1 MRVQLA
7 RRFILA
13 SALVSFLSFLA
24 GCATRQAMF
33 AVLPNPDGGSGAIT
47 VDDGQKSMLLDK
59 PYAASQI
66 MKGSAE
72 PMAMDETQ
80 VQQIFGA
87 ALAARP
93 IAPNHFRLYFE
104 NDSDTMTS
112 DSEQQYR
119 SVFDD
124 IKKRPV
130 YEVEVVGHT
139 DTTGELKHNQE
150 LSLTRAGAIREKLIH
165 DGLDPKSISIAG
177 RGPLDLRV
185 KTGPNVPEPLNRRV
199 EITVR

>member
-1 MRVQLA
+1 MHRI
-7 RRFILA
+7 ILA
-13 SALVSFLSFLA
+13 LTLLLTLSA
-24 GCATRQAMF
+24 CASRQALF
-33 AVLPNPDGGSGAIT
+33 TVLPNPDGSAGAVT
-47 VDDGQKSMLLDK
+47 VDDGQKSVVLDK
-59 PYAASQI
+59 PYAASEI
-66 MKGSAE
+66 VKGSAQ
-72 PMAMDETQ
+72 PVAMDDAQ
-80 VQQIFGA
+80 VQQIFGS

-93 IAPNHFRLYFE
+93 ILPSHFRLYFN
-104 NDSDTMTS
+104 NDTDVMTP
-112 DSEQQYR
+112 DSERLYK

-124 IKKRPV
+124 IKQRPV

-150 LSLTRAGAIREKLIH
+150 LSLTRAGSIREKLIH

-185 KTGPNVPEPLNRRV
+185 KTGDNVPEQLNRRV

>member
-1 MRVQLA
+1 VHRI
-7 RRFILA
+7 ILA
-13 SALVSFLSFLA
+13 LTLLLTLSA
-24 GCATRQAMF
+24 CASRQALF
-33 AVLPNPDGGSGAIT
+33 TVLPNPDGSAGAVT
-47 VDDGQKSMLLDK
+47 VDDGQKSVVLDK
-59 PYAASQI
+59 PYAASEI
-66 MKGSAE
+66 VKGSAQ
-72 PMAMDETQ
+72 PVAMDDAQ
-80 VQQIFGA
+80 VQQIFGS

-93 IAPNHFRLYFE
+93 ILPSHFRLYFN
-104 NDSDTMTS
+104 NDTDVMTP
-112 DSEQQYR
+112 DSERLYK

-124 IKKRPV
+124 IKQRPV

-150 LSLTRAGAIREKLIH
+150 LSLTRAGSIREKLIH

-185 KTGPNVPEPLNRRV
+185 KTGDNVPEQLNRRV